1 MHACRHGHEFLM
13 SLSLSAYRCDADI
26 KGSKYIPIIVG
37 GVLAGLV
44 AIVFVA
50 YIVGRLRN
58 HRQALYEKIDS

>member
-1 MHACRHGHEFLM
+1 M
-13 SLSLSAYRCDADI
+13 SLSLSAYRCNEDI

-44 AIVFVA
+44 AIIFIA

>member
-1 MHACRHGHEFLM
+1 M

-44 AIVFVA
+44 AIVFIA